1 MNIHA
6 KALLQYLL
14 LYPLYNV
21 IGIAAGSAFLYFL
34 LGWSVS
40 YGMAFFKVA
49 SIALV
54 IIFYFLN
61 IRILFEAIVG
71 LLKRKR

>member
-54 IIFYFLN
+54 IIF
-61 IRILFEAIVG
+61 
-71 LLKRKR
+71 